1 MTKVNKTTLRLHNA
15 DIVEDIGEALRSKI
29 ELVPSAH
36 TEIDRITKEDERAS
50 LSDVVLLKAVGRVLE
65 LEKEVKRLSEGER

>member
-36 TEIDRITKEDERAS
+36 TEIDRITKEDEGAS

-65 LEKEVKRLSEGER
+65 LEKEVERLSEGER